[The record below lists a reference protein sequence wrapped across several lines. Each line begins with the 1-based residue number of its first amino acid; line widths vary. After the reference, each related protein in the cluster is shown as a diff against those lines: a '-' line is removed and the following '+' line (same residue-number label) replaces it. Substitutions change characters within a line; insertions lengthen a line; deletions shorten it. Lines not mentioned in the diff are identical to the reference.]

1 VNGQGVIGPG
11 CAWCGLPAVGDVE
24 VQPAQ
29 HRTVTRRDPISGE
42 RATHQVFT
50 RAAIRVP
57 ACSEHQQIKAG
68 QRAPV
73 GLPRQRTAQ
82 NVEQLGMFPDD
93 RDERLRNAIYR
104 ETGR

>member
-1 VNGQGVIGPG
+1 VNGQGMIGPG
-11 CAWCGLPAVGDVE
+11 CAWCGLPAVGEVE

-29 HRTVTRRDPISGE
+29 QRSVTRRDPISGE
-42 RATHQVFT
+42 RTTHQVFV

-57 ACSEHQQIKAG
+57 ACSEHQHITTG
-68 QRAPV
+68 QPAPTAV
-73 GLPRQRTAQ
+73 PRQRTAQ
-82 NVEQLGMFPDD
+82 GVEQLGMFPDD

>member
-1 VNGQGVIGPG
+1 MKGQGVIGSG

-29 HRTVTRRDPISGE
+29 HRTVTRRDPITGE
-42 RATHQVFT
+42 RTTHQAFT

-57 ACSEHQQIKAG
+57 ACSEHQHITTG
-68 QRAPV
+68 QPAPTAV
-73 GLPRQRTAQ
+73 PRQRTAQ
-82 NVEQLGMFPDD
+82 RVEQLGMFTDD

-104 ETGR
+104 EIER

>member
-1 VNGQGVIGPG
+1 MNGQGMIGPG
-11 CAWCGLPAVGDVE
+11 CTWCGLPAVGEVE

-42 RATHQVFT
+42 RTSHQAFV

-57 ACSEHQQIKAG
+57 ACSEHQHIRAG
-68 QRAPV
+68 QPAPV
-73 GLPRQRTAQ
+73 SVPRQRATQ
-82 NVEQLGMFPDD
+82 GVEQLGMFPSTDV
-93 RDERLRNAIYR
+93 ERLRNAIYR